1 MLCVNSCVFVLLLN
15 SNLSFIKIINAG
27 EQFLVNS
34 IDGMAIL
41 LDLRICFSR
50 AVFTSWNGHIGPFCA
65 EKRCLVL

>member
-1 MLCVNSCVFVLLLN
+1 MFCLNSCVFVLLLN

-41 LDLRICFSR
+41 LDLRTLSVSAGLFLPLGMGI
-50 AVFTSWNGHIGPFCA
+50 
-65 EKRCLVL
+65 

>member
-41 LDLRICFSR
+41 LDLRTLYVSAGLFLPLGMGI
-50 AVFTSWNGHIGPFCA
+50 
-65 EKRCLVL
+65 

>member
-1 MLCVNSCVFVLLLN
+1 MFCLNSCVFVLLLN

-41 LDLRICFSR
+41 RDLRTLYVSAGLFLPLGMGI
-50 AVFTSWNGHIGPFCA
+50 
-65 EKRCLVL
+65 

>member
-1 MLCVNSCVFVLLLN
+1 MFCVNSCVFVLLLN

-41 LDLRICFSR
+41 LDLRILYVS
-50 AVFTSWNGHIGPFCA
+50 AGPF
-65 EKRCLVL
+65 LPLGMGI

>member
-1 MLCVNSCVFVLLLN
+1 MFCLNSCVFVLLLN

-41 LDLRICFSR
+41 LDLRTLYVSARLFLPLGMDI
-50 AVFTSWNGHIGPFCA
+50 
-65 EKRCLVL
+65 